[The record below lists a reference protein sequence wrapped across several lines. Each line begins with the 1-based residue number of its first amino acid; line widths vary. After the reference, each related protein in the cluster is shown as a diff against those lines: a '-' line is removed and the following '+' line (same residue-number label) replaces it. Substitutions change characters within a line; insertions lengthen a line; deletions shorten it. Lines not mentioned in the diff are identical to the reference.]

1 MNKKTLLG
9 GAAALLLGAGFLAAP
24 ASASITLTHSGD
36 VELTA
41 TMNDNCTLA
50 TNTDMTALGYTL
62 AAINAAD
69 SSAGDLT
76 DTGSLVAADVVS
88 RDTGCSSANEDNP
101 VWATSPTI
109 EWAAEGTLA
118 NGLGVKVT
126 DGGEMAFSGNFGT
139 LTFAGDGAVKA
150 SRANSK
156 GDTTVAGLDIG
167 GHPDATSGTAGMVVN
182 WQAPSLGG
190 VDLWV
195 SYAPNS
201 ADSGLDSSPF
211 TDTFGIGGQISAGD
225 MTFSAGFENASGGT
239 ACATGARNLAGA
251 TLAAQLNVALIGGS
265 CGDET
270 LTAIGMS
277 MSAAGLDINAG
288 WSELDTDG
296 ADQTTMNIGLGTSV
310 GDYSVSVDYVNA
322 EKAYL
327 ITDAKD
333 VQTTLGLGVSTS
345 LGDGV
350 DLGLN
355 FSTNDY
361 DLAGHKENNYNA
373 EASLKVSF

>member
-41 TMNDNCTLA
+41 TMNDNCTIA
-50 TNTDMTALGYTL
+50 TSTDLTALGYDIATVNGL
-62 AAINAAD
+62 SSGAD
-69 SSAGDLT
+69 AT
-76 DTGSLVAADVVS
+76 DTGSLDGVDVVA
-88 RDTGCSSANEDNP
+88 RATGCSSANEDNP
-101 VWATSPTI
+101 VWATSPSI

-126 DGGEMAFSGNFGT
+126 DGGEMAFTGNFGT

-150 SRANSK
+150 SRANAK
-156 GDTTVAGLDIG
+156 GDTTVTGLDLE
-167 GHPDATSGTAGMVVN
+167 GHPNSTSGTAGMVVN

-201 ADSGLDSSPF
+201 ADAGLDSSPF
-211 TDTFGIGGQISAGD
+211 TDTFAIGGQISAGD
-225 MTFSAGFENASGGT
+225 MTFSAGFENASGGS
-239 ACATGARNLAGA
+239 ACAASSARNVAGA
-251 TLAAQLNVALIGGS
+251 TLQAQLNGLLGGVA

-296 ADQTTMNIGLGTSV
+296 SDQTTMNIGLGTSV

-322 EKAYL
+322 EKAYQ
-327 ITDAKD
+327 ITGKD